1 MQKLIDIALLF
12 IGLSFLAVS
21 TKDVELTKEEIRYL
35 EIEAIKPSLNAEI
48 RAYKA
53 NRAKRR
59 AKSKANSKGFK
70 GYRTIAQ

>member
-59 AKSKANSKGFK
+59 ANKTKGNGFK